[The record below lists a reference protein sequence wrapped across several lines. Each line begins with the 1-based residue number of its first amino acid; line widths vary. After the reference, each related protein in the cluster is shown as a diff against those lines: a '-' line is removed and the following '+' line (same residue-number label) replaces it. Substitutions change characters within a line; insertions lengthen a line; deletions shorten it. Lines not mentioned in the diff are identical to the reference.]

1 MYDPNKMARKSRNQ
15 PAIAEDQALDA
26 MRVRLKA
33 RLSQWR
39 DDPIPDEP
47 RAQMRDAMRQAV
59 TYSAPVPVR

>member
-1 MYDPNKMARKSRNQ
+1 MARKCRKQ
-15 PAIAEDQALDA
+15 PTVADDQALDEL
-26 MRVRLKA
+26 RERLKE

-47 RAQMRDAMRQAV
+47 QPQMRDAMRKAV

>member
-1 MYDPNKMARKSRNQ
+1 MARKGGRLR
-15 PAIAEDQALDA
+15 AIAEDQVLDE
-26 MRVRLKA
+26 MRERLKS

-47 RAQMRDAMRQAV
+47 QPQMRDAMRKAV

>member
-1 MYDPNKMARKSRNQ
+1 MARKRRKQ
-15 PAIAEDQALDA
+15 RTIAEDQALDQ
-26 MRVRLKA
+26 MRERLKE

-47 RAQMRDAMRQAV
+47 QPQMRDAMRQAV